1 MSYEKIIA
9 DNKAWIDEVWS
20 KLDTKLSR
28 TAVKSIEKIPYT
40 TKNGEHDSCTAKP
53 EDCAKGEKDILWWTN
68 GFWGAL
74 MWVMYAGTGK
84 ECYKETGMAAEKLM
98 DTAFNYMDKLHHDVG
113 FMWHIMSGAQYKLT
127 GDKASR
133 NRDILAAMSLAA
145 RYNVEG
151 NYIRSWNSKW
161 SEKGNQ
167 GWTIID
173 CMINIPQL
181 YGASEQIDDTRF
193 KKIAIRYADM
203 AMRDHV
209 RPDGSVNHIVV
220 HDPDQPDTVLGT
232 MGRQG
237 YGVGSTWSRGAA
249 WALYGFILSYIH
261 TKEERYLDTA
271 KKVAHYFITNVMNT
285 EWLPLCDFRSPA
297 EPKLYDSTAGAIAAC
312 GLIEIAKNVPEFE
325 KDIYLNAAIKMLKAM
340 EKAWCNWSEDEDAV
354 LMMGT
359 ERWLPDA
366 KDGERGQHIP
376 IIYGDF
382 FFTEAILKLTG
393 SDFLPW

>member
-1 MSYEKIIA
+1 MSYEKLIET
-9 DNKAWIDEVWS
+9 NKEWIDEVWG

-28 TAVKSIEKIPYT
+28 VAVKSREKIPYT
-40 TKNGEHDSCTAKP
+40 TFDGVHDDKQGS
-53 EDCAKGEKDILWWTN
+53 DITWWTN
-68 GFWGAL
+68 GFWGGM
-74 MWVMYAGTGK
+74 MWLMYAGTESEANK
-84 ECYKETGMAAEKLM
+84 AEYKATADRAEILM
-98 DTAFNYMDKLHHDVG
+98 DKAFEDVSKLHHDVG
-113 FMWHIMSGAQYKLT
+113 FMWHIMSGASYRLT
-127 GDKASR
+127 GNMAAR
-133 NRDILAAMSLAA
+133 NRDLLSAMTLAA

-151 NYIRSWNSKW
+151 DYIRSWNSKW
-161 SEKGNQ
+161 SDKGNQ

-173 CMINIPQL
+173 CMMNIPQL
-181 YGASEQIDDTRF
+181 YWASEQIDDTRF

-209 RPDGSVNHIVV
+209 RADGSVNHIVV
-220 HDPDQPDTVLGT
+220 HDTENPDTVLGT
-232 MGRQG
+232 MGGQG

-285 EWLPLCDFRSPA
+285 DWLPLCDFRAPA
-297 EPKLYDSTAGAIAAC
+297 EPLIYDSTAGAIAAC

-325 KDIYLNAAIKMLKAM
+325 KDMYLSAAIKMLKAM
-340 EKAWCNWSEDEDAV
+340 EANWCNWSEDEDAV
-354 LMMGT
+354 LMKGT

-366 KDGERGQHIP
+366 NDGERGQHIP

-382 FFTEAILKLTG
+382 FFAEAILKLTG